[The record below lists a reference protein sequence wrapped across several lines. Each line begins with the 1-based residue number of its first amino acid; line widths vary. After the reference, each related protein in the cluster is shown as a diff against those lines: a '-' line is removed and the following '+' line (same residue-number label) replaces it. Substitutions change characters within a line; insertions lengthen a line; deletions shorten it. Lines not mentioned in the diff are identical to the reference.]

1 MLLFKAKFVTMNLRG
16 VDSIEWLPAPNK
28 KKKYSCKDTRRA
40 ICQVKSSVNWLR
52 LDRFHKNIPEHAFV
66 TWLVIQNKPTARD
79 MLAQWGLLKI
89 SDLRNVIL
97 KIERKERKS
106 RHKFTWFN
114 NVTASMGVSG

>member
-1 MLLFKAKFVTMNLRG
+1 MAASCQQEKE
-16 VDSIEWLPAPNK
+16 I
-28 KKKYSCKDTRRA
+28 YSCKDTGRA

-89 SDLRNVIL
+89 SDLSNVIL
-97 KIERKERKS
+97 KIERKS
-106 RHKFTWFN
+106 THKFTWFN
-114 NVTASMGVSG
+114 NVPTSMGVSG

>member
-1 MLLFKAKFVTMNLRG
+1 MAASCQQEK
-16 VDSIEWLPAPNK
+16 E
-28 KKKYSCKDTRRA
+28 YSCKDTGRA
-40 ICQVKSSVNWLR
+40 IRQVKSSVNWLR
-52 LDRFHKNIPEHAFV
+52 LDRFHKNIPEHALV

-114 NVTASMGVSG
+114 NVPASMGVSS

>member
-89 SDLRNVIL
+89 SDLSNVQL
-97 KIERKERKS
+97 KIERKERVNQNINLHGS
-106 RHKFTWFN
+106 TMCLHLWE
-114 NVTASMGVSG
+114 